1 MTEESSE
8 VRDLAAIPKDMAL
21 LKMQNDSIMA
31 MAASH
36 PRNMGQIKNEMVE
49 QLQAFPVFAQA
60 AVYSKPVG
68 DGKMVRGLSVRAA
81 EALFEA
87 YGHCSVDASAEPEG
101 DDGARVTAIFVDF
114 QKGRIWRDSGY
125 VSKFYKKRG
134 GGTAKHPEDRF
145 WNVVV
150 KAESSRRIREV
161 ILRSVPPGM
170 KMELQSIAE
179 REMAKSL
186 TDSEVQRII
195 AEFEK
200 LNVNLAM
207 LETLLGK
214 TLDAGWNQD
223 DRVTLKGAYTALK
236 DGESSI
242 GEMFSN
248 KPEDAD
254 QSGSLNDKLKAD
266 AETEKAKRKKATDK
280 KKADKSKADKKAAA
294 EQAIK
299 EGEAA
304 AAAEQSESK
313 PAEPDAKQ
321 AEPEAEQ
328 PAAESKPEEV
338 EDPNP
343 PKQPE
348 TPADK
353 YPDADEKQLKFF
365 GFQVDRIMA
374 AKSSKVLANIRKP
387 LDKAMEDGK
396 LTGNQYTDLLNEIEE
411 AHQQFAT

>member
-1 MTEESSE
+1 MSTDEASE

-36 PRNMGQIKNEMVE
+36 PRNMVGIKNEMVE
-49 QLQAFPVFAQA
+49 QLQAFPVFAQS

-87 YGHCSVDASAEPEG
+87 YGHCSVDSSSEPEG

-134 GGTAKHPEDRF
+134 GGVGKHPEDRF

-186 TDSEVQRII
+186 SDSEVQKII

-200 LNVNLAM
+200 LNVTLAM

-236 DGESSI
+236 DGESTI
-242 GEMFSN
+242 GEMFGKQDN
-248 KPEDAD
+248 AD
-254 QSGSLNDKLKAD
+254 ESASLNESLKSKAD
-266 AETEKAKRKKATDK
+266 DAKKKRKKAADK
-280 KKADKSKADKKAAA
+280 KKADDKKKAEDAIKAGQEKAAA
-294 EQAIK
+294 ETA
-299 EGEAA
+299 
-304 AAAEQSESK
+304 
-313 PAEPDAKQ
+313 PAEKEKTEPEAKQ
-321 AEPEAEQ
+321 AAAEPEAAAD
-328 PAAESKPEEV
+328 PAAAEV
-338 EDPNP
+338 TEDPNP
-343 PKQPE
+343 PKQPA
-348 TPADK
+348 TPAEK
-353 YPDADEKQLKFF
+353 YPDATAEQLKFF
-365 GFQVDRIMA
+365 GFQIDRILA
-374 AKSSKVLANIRKP
+374 AKSAKVLTVIRKP
-387 LDKAMEDGK
+387 LDEALESGK
-396 LTGNQYTDLLNEIEE
+396 LVEAQYQDLLNEIDAAGEQL
-411 AHQQFAT
+411 AD